1 MDIKN
6 PLAKLIGNWRSVAV
20 MDPPASGYFRVTS
33 DLKFFSVAPMPPNRK
48 GIIHYGDF
56 RMLAENIT
64 ESTFTLRFAGKDG
77 GSERRYFFDDEVLV
91 LIAPK
96 GELRWNCYRIGVEEL
111 PDYFEPEFA
120 KAMEKPWV

>member
-1 MDIKN
+1 MDTKN

-20 MDPPASGYFRVTS
+20 MDPPSSGYFRITP
-33 DLKFFSVAPMPPNRK
+33 DLKFFAAQPMPPNSK
-48 GIIHYGDF
+48 GTIHYCNF

-64 ESTFTLRFAGKDG
+64 DSTFTLRFDGKDG
-77 GSERRYFFDDEVLV
+77 GSEHRYFFDDEVLV
-91 LIAPK
+91 LMTTSA
-96 GELRWNCYRIGVEEL
+96 ELRWNCCRIGEEEL